1 MAASSHGERLNP
13 IPSRTALVV
22 VAAMLAPASPSWAEA
37 PFAPWDGP
45 DPIAVW
51 QVFSVWNSHG
61 PSLVVYEDG
70 EVLYRKGG
78 DVRGEYLHHRL
89 DPDALRAVKDRLAAT
104 DLREVKSWYDLAPGV
119 TDLPTTFLYVKTAG
133 RVRRIRLYGM
143 SAAGSTLLASTRF
156 RTEAQPDAVPD
167 QVGELRE
174 YLRSLT
180 LAEGVPWT
188 PRYIEVSL
196 QPYEYAPDASIHWPK
211 KWPGLRSS
219 RTIKGEY
226 GYSIFLDW
234 QQHEELSA
242 FLRSRKEKGAIV
254 IDGRKWSASLDW
266 VIPREPHWSRGA
278 LADPD

>member
-1 MAASSHGERLNP
+1 MNASSSGERLNRL
-13 IPSRTALVV
+13 SFRRALAVIAPLL
-22 VAAMLAPASPSWAEA
+22 AAASPSWADA

-51 QVFSVWNSHG
+51 HVFSVWSSHG

-78 DVRGEYLHHRL
+78 DLHSEYLHRRL
-89 DPDALRAVKDRLAAT
+89 DADALRAVKDRLAAT
-104 DLREVKSWYDLAPGV
+104 DLSDVKSWYDLAPGV
-119 TDLPTTFLYVKTAG
+119 TDMPTTFLYVKAAG
-133 RVRRIRLYGM
+133 RVRKIRLYGM
-143 SAAGSTLLASTRF
+143 SAKGTLLASTRYP
-156 RTEAQPDAVPD
+156 TDVKPEAVPD

-180 LAEGVPWT
+180 LPDGVPWT

-219 RTIKGEY
+219 RTTKDEY
-226 GYSIFLDW
+226 GYSIYLDW

-254 IDGRKWSASLDW
+254 IDGRKWSASLNW
-266 VIPREPHWSRGA
+266 VIPREPDWARGA